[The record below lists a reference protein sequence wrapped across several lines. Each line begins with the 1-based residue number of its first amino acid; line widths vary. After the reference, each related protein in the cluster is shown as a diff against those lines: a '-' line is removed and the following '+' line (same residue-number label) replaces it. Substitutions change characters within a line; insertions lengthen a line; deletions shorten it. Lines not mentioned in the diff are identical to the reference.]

1 MDSVLCAG
9 PPLVNDMI
17 WSNTMRKFFVL
28 STRLIVTNGITSGNV
43 TFQNCFHL
51 LAPSSMLAS

>member
-51 LAPSSMLAS
+51 LAPSSMPAS